1 MRKCFVAAVASFG
14 IAVSAFAVTA
24 ATDDLVV
31 AQVAVPGPPGGLVH
45 PFLLLAPN
53 GTLKAS
59 FGLGRWVAAGANTIF
74 GSPVVTAYDFSLQTL
89 GVAAPNFAEVQTVDA
104 SGHAYALDAASP
116 PTVDVYD
123 TSGTLL
129 RQFNLPGGPMT
140 ADLAPDGCT
149 LFWIDYS
156 VNAIHR
162 YDACANTPLTDPSP
176 GVTAYFVRAL
186 TGGGFVAGELN
197 DLAVFDAAGSKIRT
211 IPLDQ
216 TPISGAFTSD
226 GQSMWLVDGLTLV
239 RVPLS
244 GGPRVT
250 SAVRA
255 GMVAVIGETRPT
267 LAQILAPQMPLLSPW
282 LLAALAA
289 VLAAVALSRVS

>member
-1 MRKCFVAAVASFG
+1 MRKCFVAAVASFA

-31 AQVAVPGPPGGLVH
+31 AQVAIFGPPGGLVH
-45 PFLLLAPN
+45 PFLLFDPN
-53 GTLKAS
+53 GGLKAS
-59 FGLGRWVAAGANTIF
+59 FGLGRWVATGANTIY
-74 GSPVVTAYDFSLQTL
+74 GSPVVTAFNLSLQTL

-104 SGHAYALDAASP
+104 NGHAYALDAASP

-123 TSGTLL
+123 ASGTLL

-162 YDACANTPLTDPSP
+162 FDACTNTPLTDPAP

-186 TGGGFVAGELN
+186 TGGGFVAGELS
-197 DLAVFDAAGSKIRT
+197 DLGVFDAAGNRVRT
-211 IPLDQ
+211 IAVSA

-226 GQSMWLVDGLTLV
+226 GQAIWLVEGTSVV
-239 RVPLS
+239 RRSFL
-244 GGPRVT
+244 GGPAIT
-250 SAVRA
+250 PPIRA
-255 GMVAVIGETRPT
+255 GNLAVIGETRPT
-267 LAQILAPQMPLLSPW
+267 IAQITASSIPSTSTWTLV
-282 LLAALAA
+282 ALALA
-289 VLAAVALSRVS
+289 LAAVALSRLA

>member
-1 MRKCFVAAVASFG
+1 MRKCFVAAVVSFG

-162 YDACANTPLTDPSP
+162 YDACANTPLTDPAP

-197 DLAVFDAAGSKIRT
+197 DLAVFDAAGNRVRT
-211 IPLDQ
+211 IAVSA

-226 GQSMWLVDGLTLV
+226 GTAIWLVEGTSVVL
-239 RVPLS
+239 RS
-244 GGPRVT
+244 FIGGPPIT
-250 SAVRA
+250 LPILA
-255 GMVAVIGETRPT
+255 GNLAVIGETRPT
-267 LAQILAPQMPLLSPW
+267 LAQVEASSIPSTSTWTLL
-282 LLAALAA
+282 LLALS
-289 VLAAVALSRVS
+289 LAAVALSRLA